1 MHEQRKVINFLDTLY
16 TPGWP
21 TKDANA
27 FMNKHLT
34 LVPKQRRELES
45 DLVQE
50 NFLKDFE
57 KNPRYKASFDFKTKM
72 FALMMSQ
79 RTSLVPLFKLTDFLA
94 RVKQRVDETLEISG
108 AVVVPDDN
116 PEAGFIGWGEE
127 DVPSVFKPLLVP
139 PQVSIRQEHDELD
152 LSDVEGLDPEMAR
165 VIQEKARA
173 KAAKNRKH
181 ANRALTTY
189 EGLF

>member
-1 MHEQRKVINFLDTLY
+1 M
-16 TPGWP
+16 
-21 TKDANA
+21 
-27 FMNKHLT
+27 
-34 LVPKQRRELES
+34 
-45 DLVQE
+45 
-50 NFLKDFE
+50 
-57 KNPRYKASFDFKTKM
+57 
-72 FALMMSQ
+72 
-79 RTSLVPLFKLTDFLA
+79 
-94 RVKQRVDETLEISG
+94 DETLKISG
-108 AVVVPDDN
+108 TVVVPDDN

>member
-1 MHEQRKVINFLDTLY
+1 MAYQ
-16 TPGWP
+16 
-21 TKDANA
+21 DANA

-45 DLVQE
+45 DLFQE

-94 RVKQRVDETLEISG
+94 RVKQHVDETLKISG
-108 AVVVPDDN
+108 TVVVPDDN

-127 DVPSVFKPLLVP
+127 DVPLVFKPLLVP

-152 LSDVEGLDPEMAR
+152 LSDVEGLDP
-165 VIQEKARA
+165 
-173 KAAKNRKH
+173 
-181 ANRALTTY
+181 
-189 EGLF
+189 

>member
-1 MHEQRKVINFLDTLY
+1 MHERRKVINFLDTLY

-94 RVKQRVDETLEISG
+94 RVKQHGDETLEISG
-108 AVVVPDDN
+108 TVVVPDDN

-127 DVPSVFKPLLVP
+127 YVPSVFKPLLVP
-139 PQVSIRQEHDELD
+139 PQVSIRQEHDELY

-165 VIQEKARA
+165 VI
-173 KAAKNRKH
+173 
-181 ANRALTTY
+181 
-189 EGLF
+189 

>member
-1 MHEQRKVINFLDTLY
+1 MHERRKVINFLDTLY

-45 DLVQE
+45 DLFQE

-116 PEAGFIGWGEE
+116 PEAGHWLGRGRCPLS
-127 DVPSVFKPLLVP
+127 VQTTAGPSPGVN
-139 PQVSIRQEHDELD
+139 S
-152 LSDVEGLDPEMAR
+152 
-165 VIQEKARA
+165 ARA
-173 KAAKNRKH
+173 
-181 ANRALTTY
+181 
-189 EGLF
+189 